1 MTVSI
6 DACDHSVDQVAVVDE
21 GYTVTFA
28 GDSGVSSITVYKTQ
42 DYSGESETVSAT
54 GTAVSRSSATGEPD
68 STGDGQVNFT
78 VVLKDGYTLDSVTA
92 TGAYKNVKDTG
103 VENTYRI
110 TKISGEVTVN
120 ITTQKSETPA
130 TCLVGDATG
139 DGSID
144 IRDVTAIQRHC
155 AEYDTLDGVYALA
168 ADVDQDGS
176 ITVADATCIQM
187 YLAEFTGGC
196 GSCGEY
202 IEAA

>member
-1 MTVSI
+1 MNFTIVLN
-6 DACDHSVDQVAVVDE
+6 D
-21 GYTVTFA
+21 GYA
-28 GDSGVSSITVYKTQ
+28 LDS
-42 DYSGESETVSAT
+42 VSAT
-54 GTAVSRSSATGEPD
+54 AGT
-68 STGDGQVNFT
+68 
-78 VVLKDGYTLDSVTA
+78 
-92 TGAYKNVKDTG
+92 YKNIKGPTDTG
-103 VENTYRI
+103 LANTYRI

-139 DGSID
+139 DGKID

-155 AEYDTLDGVYALA
+155 AEYDALDGVYALA

-187 YLAEFTGGC
+187 YLAEFTIGC